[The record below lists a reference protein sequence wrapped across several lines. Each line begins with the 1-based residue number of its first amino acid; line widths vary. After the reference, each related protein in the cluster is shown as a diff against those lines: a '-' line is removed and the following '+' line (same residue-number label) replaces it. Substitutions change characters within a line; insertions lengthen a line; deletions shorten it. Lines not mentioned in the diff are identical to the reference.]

1 MRILLINPW
10 IGEVFPPPSLGYIQA
25 VLKRLQNVEVIAMDI
40 DLAMNEPDDYDMVAV
55 SFHSFSVKY
64 AERLREKFKKSWM
77 ICGGHHPSALPQQM
91 LSIGYN
97 QVCIGEGENAIED
110 IIKGNKESIIVG
122 RPILDINSIS
132 FPDYTGFRGNWSM
145 GIPII
150 SSRGCPF
157 SCTFC
162 ASSLFWN
169 KKWKMRSADNV
180 LNEIDHHKIKTFM
193 FEDDNFTVNRK
204 RVFDICDGL
213 ESMNVSWQCASRA
226 ETLQDEEL
234 VMKLKKAG
242 CYKIWLGVETLSQ
255 DSLDRCDK
263 RTTVDKMLNG
273 ISIAEKYGITTM
285 SQFISG
291 LPGDTLDD
299 INITVSNIKRSKI
312 REKGA
317 NIIWLLPNTDIYR
330 SAKDKGF
337 SDDIYLK
344 SGAPFYTYEQNIN
357 TLQYWSN
364 LINNA

>member
-1 MRILLINPW
+1 
-10 IGEVFPPPSLGYIQA
+10 
-25 VLKRLQNVEVIAMDI
+25 
-40 DLAMNEPDDYDMVAV
+40 
-55 SFHSFSVKY
+55 
-64 AERLREKFKKSWM
+64 
-77 ICGGHHPSALPQQM
+77 
-91 LSIGYN
+91 
-97 QVCIGEGENAIED
+97 
-110 IIKGNKESIIVG
+110 
-122 RPILDINSIS
+122 
-132 FPDYTGFRGNWSM
+132 
-145 GIPII
+145 
-150 SSRGCPF
+150 
-157 SCTFC
+157 
-162 ASSLFWN
+162 
-169 KKWKMRSADNV
+169 
-180 LNEIDHHKIKTFM
+180 
-193 FEDDNFTVNRK
+193 
-204 RVFDICDGL
+204 
-213 ESMNVSWQCASRA
+213 MNVSWQCASRA